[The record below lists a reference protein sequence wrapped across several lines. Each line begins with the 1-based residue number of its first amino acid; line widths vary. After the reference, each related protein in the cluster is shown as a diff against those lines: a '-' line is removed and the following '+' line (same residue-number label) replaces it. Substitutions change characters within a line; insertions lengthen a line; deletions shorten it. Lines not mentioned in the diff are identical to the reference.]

1 MAKTDNLT
9 DFLVDLAEGIRAKKG
24 TTEPITPQ
32 GFRKEIESISGGGGA
47 SESSIEYL
55 DVRAVDSEIKTLI
68 LNLSFLSK
76 IPQNVEM
83 GGNPSTTINA
93 GVAPSAGWGALY
105 EKYIDDAA
113 KREIALSAVTACS
126 IDLSTD
132 VIIMGQFITI
142 NDIFTMYG
150 MSEYID
156 SIPRITK
163 EQFYDLN
170 A

>member
-1 MAKTDNLT
+1 MATLNETMNEIADAIREKTGKSELIAPIN
-9 DFLVDLAEGIRAKKG
+9 FAE
-24 TTEPITPQ
+24 
-32 GFRKEIESISGGGGA
+32 EIKSISASGGESGG
-47 SESSIEYL
+47 SNMEYL
-55 DVRAVDSEIKTLI
+55 DLRAVDSEIKMLL

-83 GGNPSTTINA
+83 GGGNISATIDA
-93 GVAPSAGWGALY
+93 GVSPSAGWGAMFERY
-105 EKYIDDAA
+105 KDDAA
-113 KREIALSAVTACS
+113 KREIVLSAVTACS
-126 IDLSTD
+126 ISLSTD